1 MGAQCAKADV
11 SNDDFVLVNQ
21 VLAEAPGLDE
31 TSKEDGPATHLD
43 RFTGTTTYEYVRYD
57 IDEATK
63 EANSPT
69 STNAGTPLGDLS
81 VYTTE
86 EDQEEY
92 QEVLWG
98 RVDESASADWTSE
111 HRLEEMVEQVCHE
124 DLTFKTELCSTVK
137 STVCLV
143 EWKGQMVVAKKIEK
157 SLLTEVDPESIET
170 RDISMREMLHEL
182 KILSTI
188 SHPCIVNVLGSGFER
203 QQGPFFLT
211 EYMAG
216 GDVESYMQKQRAKSL
231 DQTFKPGWSLAM
243 QWILSTAEALAYLHG
258 LPQPIIHRDLKP
270 LNLLL
275 TKELKL
281 KVTDLGLSKV
291 MPGHGQKASDPV
303 KMTGGVGTWRYMA
316 PEMVRH
322 EHYTDRI
329 DIYALALIAYFL
341 LSGRQPFDS
350 FCRGDVENILKAYLK
365 GQEPRPELDMFTGS
379 MEMRA
384 FLQEAW
390 HPEASRRP
398 SAAECA
404 ERLAEISTHG
414 LLHSVG
420 VFSKNLKR
428 NLQPFARSTT
438 A

>member
-1 MGAQCAKADV
+1 MGAQCVRVDGPIE
-11 SNDDFVLVNQ
+11 DFKSPGIVMLPGRMHEEVVQ
-21 VLAEAPGLDE
+21 GLDDASE
-31 TSKEDGPATHLD
+31 EDSSPTPTNVGIPLCHQPLYITEED
-43 RFTGTTTYEYVRYD
+43 N
-57 IDEATK
+57 DEATPVVIPGLLHPCN
-63 EANSPT
+63 ASIGSVT
-69 STNAGTPLGDLS
+69 SVKPCRIQDQTPETL
-81 VYTTE
+81 
-86 EDQEEY
+86 
-92 QEVLWG
+92 
-98 RVDESASADWTSE
+98 TS
-111 HRLEEMVEQVCHE
+111 RLLVQKKLVAHE
-124 DLTFKTELCSTVK
+124 DVTFHKELCNTLK
-137 STVCLV
+137 STVCLAD
-143 EWKGQMVVAKKIEK
+143 WKGQTVVAKRIKK
-157 SLLTEVDPESIET
+157 SLLKEEDAKAIET
-170 RDISMREMLHEL
+170 RDVSMREMLHEL
-182 KILSTI
+182 KIFTTI
-188 SHPCIVNVLGSGFER
+188 SHPCIVNFIGAGFER
-203 QQGPFFLT
+203 GQGPVFLT
-211 EYMAG
+211 EYMEG
-216 GDVESYMQKQRAKSL
+216 GDVESYMKKQRETSL
-231 DQTFKPGWSLAM
+231 DHTFKPKFSLAM

>member
-1 MGAQCAKADV
+1 M
-11 SNDDFVLVNQ
+11 
-21 VLAEAPGLDE
+21 
-31 TSKEDGPATHLD
+31 
-43 RFTGTTTYEYVRYD
+43 
-57 IDEATK
+57 
-63 EANSPT
+63 
-69 STNAGTPLGDLS
+69 
-81 VYTTE
+81 
-86 EDQEEY
+86 
-92 QEVLWG
+92 LWG

-258 LPQPIIHRDLKP
+258 LPEPVIHRDLKP

-275 TKELKL
+275 TKDLKL
-281 KVTDLGLSKV
+281 KVTDLGISKV
-291 MPGHGQKASDPV
+291 MPRHERASDPV

-316 PEMVRH
+316 PEVVRH
-322 EHYTDRI
+322 EQYTDRI
-329 DIYALALIAYFL
+329 DVYSLALIAYFF

-350 FCRGDVENILKAYLK
+350 FCRGDVETILKAYLAGK
-365 GQEPRPELDMFTGS
+365 EPRPELDMFIGS

-390 HPEASRRP
+390 HAEPQRRP
-398 SAAECA
+398 SASDCVA
-404 ERLAEISTHG
+404 RLKEISTHG

-428 NLQPFARSTT
+428 SLQPFSRGTAKPDASGPKSFGSTFGT
-438 A
+438 TG